1 LIRKQ
6 GQELQYLKNYQA
18 QLQSRAAA
26 QIRSEQAKT
35 RQDMANKENAQ
46 HQANAARNAVEAEL
60 IQMKSVHFETQE
72 KIEELDA
79 QKSKDEHGKKKLIK
93 TIEAL
98 ENELKNIKRGKDDFG
113 NDQHFMQSWC
123 KETTH

>member
-79 QKSKDEHGKKKLIK
+79 QKSKDEHEKKKLMK